1 MLVKYMLAG
10 CPVRG
15 GLHCRKLIS
24 SNVLSWFI
32 EKMEALKYLAFVKM
46 SQKSSPI
53 PTHSDNALGLFLYLF
68 ILKRVEMNEDSY
80 VFNEKCTFFS
90 TSVVSNVKMCAN
102 PHHSVGSCPVIFE
115 SSVSSF
121 VHNMDQWLWFSGCE

>member
-1 MLVKYMLAG
+1 
-10 CPVRG
+10 
-15 GLHCRKLIS
+15 
-24 SNVLSWFI
+24 
-32 EKMEALKYLAFVKM
+32 M
-46 SQKSSPI
+46 SQKSFPI
-53 PTHSDNALGLFLYLF
+53 PTHSDNGLGIFPYLF
-68 ILKRVEMNEDSY
+68 ILKRVEMNEDK
-80 VFNEKCTFFS
+80 VLIFS